1 MYILRLLLAVFL
13 VSEASAVQAEPRVSI
28 GFCGDADIQLEFKG
42 ATAKHLLIEEL
53 RVAMEEK
60 SVAKFAYNSIDGT
73 NSSFSLY
80 LRDRRTNALLPVPTD
95 DYNTLRCIE
104 KRGET
109 YLMMAAHCGGSGCN
123 PYGSQLFSTN
133 RWRYLTHKGETS
145 IKQVHCEWQCLV
157 RVLGPAFEVEEDAIT
172 ILLETGDPVAFNTP
186 PKKKRRHPA
195 ETLPKGKECEMIISV
210 FEECVYIQRERCSK
224 QVDFGMSLSSV
235 SRGNYYA
242 IAGLNTKFDTV
253 AFENACQSACR
264 AGGKAL
270 TTKAITAKFCG

>member
-1 MYILRLLLAVFL
+1 MFILRLLLVVCLVFGT
-13 VSEASAVQAEPRVSI
+13 SAALAEPRVSI
-28 GFCGDADIQLEFKG
+28 GYCGDADILLEFKG
-42 ATAKHLLIEEL
+42 AKAKHPLIEEL

-60 SVAKFAYNSIDGT
+60 SATKFAYNSIDGA
-73 NSSFSLY
+73 NLSISLY

-133 RWRYLTHKGETS
+133 RWRYLTHKGEAS
-145 IKQVHCEWQCLV
+145 IKRVDCEWQCLV

-172 ILLETGDPVAFNTP
+172 TLLESADPVAFNTP
-186 PKKKRRHPA
+186 PKKKRRLPA
-195 ETLPKGKECEMIISV
+195 ATLPTGKECETMIAV
-210 FEECVYIQRERCSK
+210 FEQCVDAQRERCSK
-224 QVDFGMSLSSV
+224 PFDFSMNLSNA

-242 IAGLNTKFDTV
+242 IAGLNTKFDTA
-253 AFENACQSACR
+253 AFESACQAACR

-270 TTKAITAKFCG
+270 MTKAITAKFCR